1 MKQITSSYKK
11 YLYTYSN
18 TWTWYLHN
26 WIKIPMHVSRR
37 SCPSNM
43 ILLASGRRKLYILD
57 ETTRKIHA
65 FHAYILGC
73 DKFK

>member
-1 MKQITSSYKK
+1 
-11 YLYTYSN
+11 
-18 TWTWYLHN
+18 
-26 WIKIPMHVSRR
+26 MHVSRPL
-37 SCPSNM
+37 CPSNM
-43 ILLASGRRKLYILD
+43 ILRILASGSRKLYILD

>member
-1 MKQITSSYKK
+1 MTSSYKK
-11 YLYTYSN
+11 YLYTATLERDIYIIELN
-18 TWTWYLHN
+18 PN
-26 WIKIPMHVSRR
+26 ACVSTFM
-37 SCPSNM
+37 S
-43 ILLASGRRKLYILD
+43 RKLYILD

>member
-1 MKQITSSYKK
+1 MTSSYKK
-11 YLYTYSN
+11 YLYTATLERDIYIIELN
-18 TWTWYLHN
+18 PN
-26 WIKIPMHVSRR
+26 ACVSTL
-37 SCPSNM
+37 CPSNM
-43 ILLASGRRKLYILD
+43 ILLASGSSKLYILD

>member
-1 MKQITSSYKK
+1 MTSSYKK
-11 YLYTYSN
+11 NLYTATLERDIYIIELN
-18 TWTWYLHN
+18 
-26 WIKIPMHVSRR
+26 PMHVSRPL
-37 SCPSNM
+37 CPSNM
-43 ILLASGRRKLYILD
+43 ILLPSGSRKLYILD